1 MIESRCLTGGDAD
14 MPKTTIVR
22 HLLTG
27 TCTIALTT
35 PVWAQNAPPAQVAAE
50 TSPEGLEVIV
60 VTAQNRKENVQDVP
74 IAIDVVSGEELK
86 KAGFATMN
94 DIDKIAPAVQ
104 VNQDQG
110 TVKITVRGVGTNSND
125 EAQDTSVVVNVDG
138 EYMNRP
144 NALGAALFD
153 MERVEVLRG
162 PQGTLYGRNST
173 GGAINFITR
182 KPGNDFGVDAS
193 VSYGNYN
200 AIRADAGVDVP
211 LG

>member
-1 MIESRCLTGGDAD
+1 M
-14 MPKTTIVR
+14 
-22 HLLTG
+22 
-27 TCTIALTT
+27 
-35 PVWAQNAPPAQVAAE
+35 
-50 TSPEGLEVIV
+50 
-60 VTAQNRKENVQDVP
+60 P

-153 MERVEVLRG
+153 MERLEVLRG

-182 KPGNDFGVDAS
+182 KPGNDFAVNAS
-193 VSYGNYN
+193 ASYGNYN
-200 AIRADAGVDVP
+200 ASRRKPALTCRSATSRRARGGFYDDRDGYVEHPDMPGFFISPVVRRWAF
-211 LG
+211 